1 MLFRRSFLGPLAA
14 ALLVTTLTPVAATAA
29 DAIPASCL
37 VCRHTSSDT
46 AFVKCLYRCLDRDD
60 GIGLKPMEE
69 DDRPT
74 LEGWTFKEDPHAGYG
89 KAVRTATLES
99 DSAFRAFTHRVEP
112 KLVLTRERN
121 GEKRVFL
128 DLNPAKL
135 SPFEKPVTVRIN
147 RSDVF
152 TVPVKAVWSNHA
164 FLIDDPDFIHRL
176 RRARHV
182 AFRVETMG
190 SMQETVRFDTE
201 EIRRVIR
208 WLDGR

>member
-1 MLFRRSFLGPLAA
+1 MLIRRSFSGLLLAFG
-14 ALLVTTLTPVAATAA
+14 ALLSAAPHVTASDT
-29 DAIPASCL
+29 IPASCL
-37 VCRHTSSDT
+37 VCRHSSSDT
-46 AFVKCLYRCLDRDD
+46 SFVRCLFRCLDRDD

-69 DDRPT
+69 NGRPR
-74 LEGWTFKEDPHAGYG
+74 LDGWSFKENPDAGYG
-89 KAVRTATLES
+89 KAVKTATLES
-99 DSAFRAFTHRVEP
+99 DSAFLAFTHRVEP

-147 RSDVF
+147 RHDVF

-164 FLIDDPDFIHRL
+164 FLIDDPDFLRRL
-176 RRARHV
+176 RHARHL
-182 AFRVETMG
+182 AFTVETMG
-190 SMQETVRFDTE
+190 SMQEVVRFDTE

-208 WLDGR
+208 WLNGR